1 MGATPGISV
10 APRSSSSISFLVIVL
25 SSDHT
30 NPRILFVHR
39 GMYQFEYHLSVIIV
53 LHWSF
58 GFRFTIVSIMA
69 VGAGSSAVSALPILP
84 TTISTS
90 GICFINKSCFFKPA
104 ITSVKP
110 AAGRNEGM
118 YKKDPSSRAGINSRP
133 IPGNLCL
140 SAAQGLTLFRSN
152 LT

>member
-1 MGATPGISV
+1 MGATPGIFV
-10 APRSSSSISFLVIVL
+10 AARNSSSISLFVIVL

-30 NPRILFVHR
+30 RPRILFVHR
-39 GMYQFEYHLSVIIV
+39 GMYQFEYHRSKVTF

-58 GFRFTIVSIMA
+58 GFRFTIVSIIE

-118 YKKDPSSRAGINSRP
+118 YNKDPSSSAGINSRP
-133 IPGNLCL
+133 IPGNLLL
-140 SAAQGLTLFRSN
+140 SAAQGLTLFKSN